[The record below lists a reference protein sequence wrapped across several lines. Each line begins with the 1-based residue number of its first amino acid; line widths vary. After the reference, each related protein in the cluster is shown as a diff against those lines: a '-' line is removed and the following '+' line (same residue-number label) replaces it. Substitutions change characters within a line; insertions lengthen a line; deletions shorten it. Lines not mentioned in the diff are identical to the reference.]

1 MTKLIVTNLNKGPTQ
16 RGLRAERSPICAS
29 YPESDCWFWWEM
41 VDCHHENTCT
51 QGKKYICQKYF
62 FFFSFFHRLNILSLL
77 FSLDFLFFLT
87 TTGRSNGLWTRSK
100 NHFKYSK
107 YDTLMA
113 LNTAVK
119 TKQPGSRSLERNG
132 TGRSMLG

>member
-1 MTKLIVTNLNKGPTQ
+1 MKTPAHKGKN
-16 RGLRAERSPICAS
+16 I
-29 YPESDCWFWWEM
+29 F
-41 VDCHHENTCT
+41 VKNT
-51 QGKKYICQKYF
+51 F
-62 FFFSFFHRLNILSLL
+62 PPPFFHRLNILSLL

-87 TTGRSNGLWTRSK
+87 TTGWSNGLWTRSK

-119 TKQPGSRSLERNG
+119 TKQPGSRSLDWNG

>member
-51 QGKKYICQKYF
+51 QGKKHICQKYF

-87 TTGRSNGLWTRSK
+87 TTGWSNGLWTRSK
-100 NHFKYSK
+100 ITS
-107 YDTLMA
+107 
-113 LNTAVK
+113 
-119 TKQPGSRSLERNG
+119 SIRNM
-132 TGRSMLG
+132 TP